1 MSTFDPLD
9 IRSQERALAEADE
22 RTRLALQIEI
32 DDLKWL
38 MSNKRGR
45 RFMARLLERAGVW
58 RLSFNTNALTMAFNE
73 GTRNEGLRLL
83 AQITAHCPDRYT
95 EMLKESKE

>member
-1 MSTFDPLD
+1 MSYSDPLD
-9 IRSQERALAEADE
+9 IRSQERTQAEAEE
-22 RTRLALQIEI
+22 RALLAAQIEI
-32 DDLKWL
+32 DDVKWL

-83 AQITAHCPDRYT
+83 AQIAAHCPDRYT

>member
-1 MSTFDPLD
+1 MHHRDPFD
-9 IRSQERALAEADE
+9 IAGQARTEQEAQERL
-22 RTRLALQIEI
+22 RLIQQIEI

-45 RFMARLLERAGVW
+45 RFAYRLLEVAGVW
-58 RLSFNTNALTMAFNE
+58 RLSFHTNALTMAFNE
-73 GTRNEGLRLL
+73 GLRNTGLWLVNAL
-83 AQITAHCPDRYT
+83 TTHCPDRYF